1 MITNYDDKNIIELL
15 SDLADEEENYYSL
28 MNGTNDNSVYELV
41 IRLFSKIPFLQYRFK
56 ATSDDISLEKM
67 VKDALDDNLI
77 KYDEAIRENRN
88 KIAEFINL
96 EKDEI
101 REEEIEKIFD
111 EIIKGV
117 E

>member
-1 MITNYDDKNIIELL
+1 M
-15 SDLADEEENYYSL
+15 SL
-28 MNGTNDNSVYELV
+28 WLDCFQRSL
-41 IRLFSKIPFLQYRFK
+41 FLQYRFK

-88 KIAEFINL
+88 KIAELIDL
-96 EKDEI
+96 EKEEF

-111 EIIKGV
+111 KIMKEV

>member
-1 MITNYDDKNIIELL
+1 
-15 SDLADEEENYYSL
+15 
-28 MNGTNDNSVYELV
+28 
-41 IRLFSKIPFLQYRFK
+41 
-56 ATSDDISLEKM
+56 M